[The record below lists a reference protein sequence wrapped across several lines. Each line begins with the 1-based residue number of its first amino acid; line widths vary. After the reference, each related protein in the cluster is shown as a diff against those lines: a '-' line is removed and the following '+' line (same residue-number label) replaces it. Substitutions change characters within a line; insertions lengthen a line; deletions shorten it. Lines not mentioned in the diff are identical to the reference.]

1 MIFFPLLSRFNLK
14 NNSQKNIR
22 YNYHKK
28 TLSEGSFLDNE
39 NNIYILKL
47 LNPEI
52 FKSKKKK
59 K

>member
-14 NNSQKNIR
+14 NGSQKNIR
-22 YNYHKK
+22 YNNFHKK
-28 TLSEGSFLDNE
+28 TLSDGSFLDNE

-59 K
+59 